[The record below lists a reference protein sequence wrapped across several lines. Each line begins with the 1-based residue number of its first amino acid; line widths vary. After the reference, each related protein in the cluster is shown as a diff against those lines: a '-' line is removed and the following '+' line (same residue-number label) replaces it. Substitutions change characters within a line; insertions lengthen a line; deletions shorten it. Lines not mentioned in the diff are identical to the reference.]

1 MEEAVAVKREEEKEA
16 VARAAMYPPA
26 VGEALDEDE
35 DEDGGEG
42 AGWRDSGMGTSLDDG
57 ERGVVQRRRRALFG
71 GGNRGEGEY

>member
-16 VARAAMYPPA
+16 VARAATYPPA

-35 DEDGGEG
+35 DGREG